1 MKYSFAIDLGGT
13 TSKLA
18 IMNEQGDIIVKW
30 ELRTDKSQQGQH
42 ILPNIAKSLLE
53 KVENLNYQID
63 NCIGAGLGAPGPI
76 NSETGMINGAANLNW
91 GSELR
96 NIQQELSQALGGLPV
111 VIENDANIAAI
122 GEMHKG
128 AGHGERD
135 VIMVTLG
142 TGVGGGVICN
152 GDILHGI
159 NGAAGE
165 IGHMIVDSERRFLCG
180 CGNHGCLETVA
191 SATGVVNLAYYNFAK
206 TTIDTPLT
214 LLMTEQEQVTAKEVF
229 DAAKQNDPFALAVID
244 EMAHYIGIALA
255 NIATIL
261 NPKVIVI
268 GGGVSK
274 AGDFLINRIIDAF
287 QKTAFKPVLDD
298 CVIKLAELSNDAG
311 IYGAHWLVE
320 NKLVNTS
327 S

>member
-30 ELRTDKSQQGQH
+30 ELRTDKSNQGQH
-42 ILPNIAKSLLE
+42 ILPNIAKALLD
-53 KVENLNYQID
+53 KAASLNYDIN
-63 NCIGAGLGAPGPI
+63 NCIGAGLGAPGPV
-76 NSETGMINGAANLNW
+76 NADTGMINGAVNLNW
-91 GSELR
+91 GTGLR
-96 NIQQELSQALGGLPV
+96 NIQEELSQALGGLPV

-122 GEMHKG
+122 GEMYKG

-135 VIMVTLG
+135 VVMVTLG
-142 TGVGGGVICN
+142 TGVGGGIICN

-165 IGHMIVDSERRFLCG
+165 IGHILVDSEQRFQCG

-191 SATGVVNLAYYNFAK
+191 SATGVTNLAYYNFAK
-206 TTIDTPLT
+206 TTIETPLT
-214 LLMTEQEQVTAKEVF
+214 SLMTEQEQITAKDIF
-229 DAAKQNDPFALAVID
+229 DAAKQNDSFALEVID
-244 EMAHYIGIALA
+244 EMTNYIGLALA
-255 NIATIL
+255 NIAAIL

-274 AGDFLINRIIDAF
+274 AGDFLIDRIIKAF
-287 QKTAFKPVLDD
+287 HNTAFKPSLDD
-298 CVIKLAELSNDAG
+298 CVVKLAELSNDAG

-320 NKLVNTS
+320 NKLK
-327 S
+327 